1 MNEFATKNECFIAV
15 FYKFMVEEEDRFG
28 RKQWKYLDK
37 VNKRDAKKRSKFY
50 ERMALKGIEMFVL
63 KRDILCFIKWKEL

>member
-1 MNEFATKNECFIAV
+1 
-15 FYKFMVEEEDRFG
+15 MVEEEDRFG

-37 VNKRDAKKRSKFY
+37 VNKRDAKKQSKIY

-63 KRDILCFIKWKEL
+63 KRDILCFIKWKGL